1 MTTSTNTVHL
11 AIYPTWADWEPGY
24 LVSRVNNPVWQRDP
38 GAWQVR
44 TVADSLA
51 PVTSMGGVRAVP
63 DLTFADLAP
72 ADSAMLVLP
81 GGDVWDTGSSATD
94 GALAAA
100 RAFLAAGVPVA
111 AICGATAGLARA
123 GLLDDRAH
131 TSSAPEYL
139 QLAGDAYQ
147 GAAHYRAEPAVTD
160 RGLITAGPTH
170 PVEFA
175 RAALDQ
181 LDIFPPEVLDGWY
194 RLFGQ
199 QDPSGFAALAG
210 GPA

>member
-1 MTTSTNTVHL
+1 MATTKTVHL
-11 AIYPTWADWEPGY
+11 ALYPTWADWEPGY
-24 LVSRVNNPVWQRDP
+24 LIPRINNPAWQSDP
-38 GAWQVR
+38 GAWRVR
-44 TVADSLA
+44 TVAGSPE
-51 PVTSMGGVRAVP
+51 PVTSMGGVRVVP

-72 ADSAMLVLP
+72 ADSAMLILP
-81 GGDVWDTGSSATD
+81 GADVWDTGSDVTD
-94 GALAAA
+94 GAVAAA

-139 QLAGDAYQ
+139 LHSGGAYQ
-147 GAAHYRAEPAVTD
+147 GAAHYRDEPAVTD
-160 RGLITAGPTH
+160 RGLVTAGATH

-175 RAALDQ
+175 RAALEQ
-181 LDIFPPEVLDGWY
+181 LDVFSPEVLDAWY

-199 QDPSGFAALAG
+199 QDPTGFAALAG
-210 GPA
+210 APA

>member
-1 MTTSTNTVHL
+1 MMTASTVHL

-24 LVSRVNNPVWQRDP
+24 LISRINNPAWQSEP
-38 GAWQVR
+38 GAWRVR
-44 TVADSLA
+44 TVADSPE
-51 PVTSMGGVRAVP
+51 PVTSMGGVRVVP

-72 ADSAMLVLP
+72 SDSAMLILP
-81 GGDVWDTGSSATD
+81 GADLWDTGSDATD

-131 TSSAPEYL
+131 TSTAPEYL
-139 QLAGDAYQ
+139 LHAGGAYD
-147 GAAHYRAEPAVTD
+147 GAARYRAEPAVTD
-160 RGLITAGPTH
+160 RGLITAGATH

-175 RAALDQ
+175 RAALEQ
-181 LDIFPPEVLDGWY
+181 LDIFPPAVLEGWY
-194 RLFGQ
+194 RLFGH
-199 QDPSGFAALAG
+199 QDPSGFADMIG
-210 GPA
+210 ETP